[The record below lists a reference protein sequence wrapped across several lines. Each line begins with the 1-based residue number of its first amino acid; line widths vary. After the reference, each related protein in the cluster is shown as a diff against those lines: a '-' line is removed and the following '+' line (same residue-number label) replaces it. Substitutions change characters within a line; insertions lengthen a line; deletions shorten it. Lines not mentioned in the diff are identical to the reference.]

1 MHFFAKTIP
10 EIQPEIIP
18 VKESPPELV
27 TFDVGGMKC
36 AGCAKAVERQ
46 LMQYSGVISA
56 CVNLA
61 VEVATVECQPGAVDA
76 EALAKKLTDNGFPS
90 QSRLGENQREAEAAT
105 IERRR
110 QEIRQQIKQL
120 TIALILIIL
129 SGLGHVLG
137 TKTPI
142 LTNIWFHW
150 GLATLALLLPGR
162 PIIVDG
168 CRSLWR
174 NAPNMNTLVA
184 LGAVTA
190 YTASNAALLFPRM
203 GWECFFDEPV
213 MLLGFILL
221 GKTLEQQARRRA
233 ASALQALMALQPAK
247 ARLVDFK
254 LPSLD
259 LRSEE
264 LPLNSRSEVYNPQY
278 IEIPADRVR
287 VGEWLQVLP
296 GEKIPVDGEVCEGKT
311 TIDESMLTGESM
323 PVLKQPGDTVAAGT
337 INKSGA
343 VVMRAT
349 RTGKETTVAQM
360 VALVQA
366 AQTRKAPIQNLADTV
381 AGYFVYGVMA
391 ISVLTFLFWY
401 FAGTHIWPS
410 VLLGQGAMDM
420 GHGAM
425 GNGHGAW
432 GMGHRASG
440 MVNQL
445 PITDY
450 PLPVTHYQSPLL
462 LSLKL
467 AIAVLVIACPCAL
480 GLATPTAILVGS
492 GIGAERGLL
501 IRGGDVLERVH
512 QLDTVVFDKTGT
524 LTTGNLTLT
533 DYLPIFQNSEL
544 DLNSDINVGNRQD
557 ACSTIDGVSG
567 NRQDA
572 SSPIDG
578 VSGNRQD
585 ACSTIDGVSGNRQ
598 DACSTIDGVSGNRQD
613 ACSTIDGVSGRV
625 DSKLLQIAAAVERGA
640 SHPIAAAILLEAQQ
654 QGLPLLAA
662 EDFCTEPGFGVSA
675 LVEGRR
681 VFAGNAEWMS
691 EQGVAVAT
699 QLSGSME
706 GKTAVYVASGGVLL
720 GVIGLKDT
728 LRPDAK
734 AAVERLR
741 GMGLRVMM
749 LTGDTASAAAATAQQ
764 LDLTA
769 ADVLAG
775 VRPEGKARAIATL
788 QAQGCKVAVVG
799 DGINDAPA
807 LAQADVGIGLH
818 CGTDVAVETAQ
829 IVLMR
834 NALMDVVESIDL
846 GRATF
851 NKIRQNLFWAFGYNT
866 LGIPVAAGILLPATG
881 ILLSPAAAGAF
892 MAFSSVSVVTNSL
905 FLRRGFRD

>member
-1 MHFFAKTIP
+1 MQFLPKTIP

-105 IERRR
+105 IERRQ

-137 TKTPI
+137 TKAPI
-142 LTNIWFHW
+142 LSNIWFHW

-233 ASALQALMALQPAK
+233 ASALQALIALQPAK

-264 LPLNSRSEVYNPQY
+264 LPLNSTSDVYDPQY

-381 AGYFVYGVMA
+381 AGYFVYGVMG

-425 GNGHGAW
+425 NMGQWASGI
-432 GMGHRASG
+432 GHRASG

-450 PLPVTHYQSPLL
+450 PLPITHYQSPLL

-533 DYLPIFQNSEL
+533 DYLPIFQNSEW

-567 NRQDA
+567 NKQDVC
-572 SSPIDG
+572 STIDG
-578 VSGNRQD
+578 VSGNKQDACSTIDGASGNRQD
-585 ACSTIDGVSGNRQ
+585 ACSTI
-598 DACSTIDGVSGNRQD
+598 
-613 ACSTIDGVSGRV
+613 

-640 SHPIAAAILLEAQQ
+640 CHPIAAAILLEAQQ

-681 VFAGNAEWMS
+681 VFAGNAEWMK

-699 QLSGSME
+699 ELSGSLQ

-728 LRPDAK
+728 LRQDAK

-764 LDLTA
+764 LDLRA
-769 ADVLAG
+769 ADVLAE
-775 VRPEGKARAIATL
+775 VRPDGKARAIATL

-834 NALMDVVESIDL
+834 NALMDVVESIEL

-905 FLRRGFRD
+905 FLRRGFRA

>member
-18 VKESPPELV
+18 VKESSPELV

-110 QEIRQQIKQL
+110 QEIRQQIQQL

-137 TKTPI
+137 TKAPI

-264 LPLNSRSEVYNPQY
+264 LPLNSTSEVYNRQY

-323 PVLKQPGDTVAAGT
+323 PVFKQPGDTVAAGT

-381 AGYFVYGVMA
+381 SGYFVYGVMA

-410 VLLGQGAMDM
+410 VLLGQGVMDM

-425 GNGHGAW
+425 GIGHGAMGIGHGVL
-432 GMGHRASG
+432 GMGNQLSITDY
-440 MVNQL
+440 QL
-445 PITDY
+445 PI
-450 PLPVTHYQSPLL
+450 THYQSPLL

-467 AIAVLVIACPCAL
+467 AISVLVIACPCAL

-544 DLNSDINVGNRQD
+544 GLNSDINVGNSQD
-557 ACSTIDGVSG
+557 VCSTIDGVC
-567 NRQDA
+567 A
-572 SSPIDG
+572 S
-578 VSGNRQD
+578 
-585 ACSTIDGVSGNRQ
+585 A
-598 DACSTIDGVSGNRQD
+598 
-613 ACSTIDGVSGRV
+613 V

-640 SHPIAAAILLEAQQ
+640 CHPIAAGILLEAQQ

-675 LVEGRR
+675 VVEGRR
-681 VFAGNAEWMS
+681 VFAGNAQWMS

-699 QLSGSME
+699 QLSGSMS
-706 GKTAVYVASGGVLL
+706 GKTAVYVASEGVLL

-769 ADVLAG
+769 ADVLAS

-834 NALMDVVESIDL
+834 NALMDVVESIEL

-905 FLRRGFRD
+905 FLRRGFRG